1 MVSSSPLTIDT
12 IDRSRYGK
20 INSSTKKSHRGK
32 PSLRIATTSNESVPN
47 VVPVKFIIIEN
58 DDELWL
64 VDNFMTK
71 TLQNLQDNPIA
82 ALNILLPDQEI
93 SFQIKGTTSIT
104 SSGDKYQK
112 MRDIVL
118 AVKPDAPAKSLVIM
132 NITEIFDCWPGNTIG
147 QRLDK

>member
-1 MVSSSPLTIDT
+1 MGKLTAALKKAIEETPL
-12 IDRSRYGK
+12 YA
-20 INSSTKKSHRGK
+20 
-32 PSLRIATTSNESVPN
+32 LATASNESVPN
-47 VVPVKFIIIEN
+47 VVPVKFVIIEN

>member
-1 MVSSSPLTIDT
+1 MGKLTAALKKAIEETPL
-12 IDRSRYGK
+12 YA
-20 INSSTKKSHRGK
+20 
-32 PSLRIATTSNESVPN
+32 LATASNESVPN
-47 VVPVKFIIIEN
+47 VVPVKFVIIEN

-93 SFQIKGTTSIT
+93 SFQIKGTTSIR

>member
-1 MVSSSPLTIDT
+1 MGKLTAALKKAIEETPL
-12 IDRSRYGK
+12 YA
-20 INSSTKKSHRGK
+20 
-32 PSLRIATTSNESVPN
+32 LATASNESVPN
-47 VVPVKFIIIEN
+47 VVPVKFVIIEN

-93 SFQIKGTTSIT
+93 SFQIKATTSIT

>member
-1 MVSSSPLTIDT
+1 MGKLTAALKKAIEETPL
-12 IDRSRYGK
+12 YA
-20 INSSTKKSHRGK
+20 
-32 PSLRIATTSNESVPN
+32 LATASNESVPN
-47 VVPVKFIIIEN
+47 VVPVKFVIIEN

-93 SFQIKGTTSIT
+93 SFQIKGTISIT

>member
-1 MVSSSPLTIDT
+1 MGKLTAALKKAIEETPL
-12 IDRSRYGK
+12 YA
-20 INSSTKKSHRGK
+20 
-32 PSLRIATTSNESVPN
+32 LATASNESVPN

>member
-1 MVSSSPLTIDT
+1 MGKLTAVLKKAIEETPL
-12 IDRSRYGK
+12 YA
-20 INSSTKKSHRGK
+20 
-32 PSLRIATTSNESVPN
+32 LATASNESVPN
-47 VVPVKFIIIEN
+47 VVPVKFVLIEN

-112 MRDIVL
+112 MRVIVL

>member
-1 MVSSSPLTIDT
+1 MGKLTAALKKAIEDTPL
-12 IDRSRYGK
+12 YA
-20 INSSTKKSHRGK
+20 
-32 PSLRIATTSNESVPN
+32 LATASNESVPN
-47 VVPVKFIIIEN
+47 VVPFKFVIIEN

-82 ALNILLPDQEI
+82 ALNILLPEQEI

-118 AVKPDAPAKSLVIM
+118 ATKPDAPAKSLVIM